1 MEKSEGAAAVTSRSP
16 GHISP
21 HGICL
26 LMLLALAL
34 AAPGVPARD
43 VSNLYSAQVE
53 VADRSPGELARGARA
68 ALAAVLVKLTGDRRA
83 AAREGIG
90 ALLGKASK
98 LMFKY
103 AYAPLPEGPGLL
115 LDAEFDE
122 PAVSAE
128 LNALGVPLWGRQRP
142 DTVAFIVIDEAGRR
156 SVLGGDEPG
165 LRGEALLTRAAQRGI
180 PLLLPL
186 MDIEETQHLAHAADW
201 NGIATTALAL
211 ASRYGTTGVLVGY
224 LRESAPGLWES
235 NWRMQIGAEATSWHD
250 EGDIAAL
257 MLEGA
262 ADRLADTLASRYADP
277 GLLGTAEAFAID
289 IEGLGSAADYARV
302 VTYLDGLDA
311 VTSLFV
317 RGVEADRVHIEVS
330 ARGGRAGLA
339 QTIAFGRVLTPL
351 PLPDAY
357 RLLP

>member
-1 MEKSEGAAAVTSRSP
+1 MHKSERAAATSSRTLS
-16 GHISP
+16 
-21 HGICL
+21 GICL
-26 LMLLALAL
+26 AAILALVIATPGAL
-34 AAPGVPARD
+34 ARD
-43 VSNLYSAQVE
+43 LSNLYSAEVE
-53 VADRSPGELARGARA
+53 VTDRSPGELARGARA

-83 AAREGIG
+83 AAREGVD
-90 ALLGKASK
+90 ALLGQASK

-103 AYAPLPEGPGLL
+103 AYAPHPEGPGLL
-115 LDAEFDE
+115 LEAEFDE
-122 PAVSAE
+122 PALVAE
-128 LNALGVPLWGRQRP
+128 LNALGIPLWGRQRP
-142 DTVAFIVIDEAGRR
+142 DTVAFIIIDEAGQR

-165 LRGEALLTRAAQRGI
+165 RRAEALLTRAAQRGI

-186 MDIEETQHLAHAADW
+186 MDIEETRHLAHAGDW

-211 ASRYGTTGVLVGY
+211 ATRYGTTGVLVGY

-235 NWRMQIGAEATSWHD
+235 NWRMQVGADASNWHD
-250 EGDIAAL
+250 QGGIAAL

-277 GLLGTAEAFAID
+277 GLLGSAESFAID

-311 VTSLFV
+311 VTGLFV
-317 RGVEADRVHIEVS
+317 RSVEADRVHIEIS

-339 QTIAFGRVLTPL
+339 QTIAFGRVLMPL